1 MKVQPVPKT
10 APTQLPVLPV
20 KDWTFQQL
28 LKALQEKKA

>member
-1 MKVQPVPKT
+1 MKVQPVSRPI
-10 APTQLPVLPV
+10 PVQPQPV